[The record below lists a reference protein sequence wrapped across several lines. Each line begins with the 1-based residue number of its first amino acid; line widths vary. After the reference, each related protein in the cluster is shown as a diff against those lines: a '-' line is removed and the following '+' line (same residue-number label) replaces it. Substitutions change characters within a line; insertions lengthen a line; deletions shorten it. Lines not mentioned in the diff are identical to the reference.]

1 MKIGIL
7 TYWNTKDNYGQLLQ
21 CYAMQKF
28 FEKMGHDAFLVKC
41 DFEAKLPI
49 TFEMLLEKVIRVLL
63 NPIFY
68 IKKII
73 EREEK
78 LFIPVESYQNRHF
91 DLFLEKYIHS
101 TNDVYTYSQLLSSCV
116 DADAFVCGSDQ
127 IWSGLSPLFFLQF
140 ASKKAKCL
148 ACAPSL
154 GGVHVHWYERN
165 RIKRYLSKFCYLS
178 AREEDGVKELH
189 KLGFKNAELMPDPTL
204 LLHMNDYSYLEE
216 NESKLIPQN
225 KYLFLYL
232 LGNTIGIE
240 VKEIFDFA
248 KQRNL
253 EIVYVASQGRKDI
266 FQKVT
271 PTIGEW
277 LSLIKHSEYVITNSF
292 HGTVFSLQYHKKIGI
307 LPLVGEYAKMNSR
320 ITTLF
325 NKYKISNHFLYDKNL
340 TVIEK
345 TIDYNYFELT
355 KEEDF
360 LKFSSDIDFVLK

>member
-7 TYWNTKDNYGQLLQ
+7 TFWNTKDNYGQLLQ
-21 CYAMQKF
+21 CFAMQRF
-28 FEKMGHDAFLVKC
+28 FQKLGHDAFLVKC

-49 TFEMLLEKVIRVLL
+49 TFEMLLEKVIRILL

-78 LFIPVESYQNRHF
+78 LFIPVESYQYRHF
-91 DLFLEKYIHS
+91 DHFLKKYIHS

-116 DADAFVCGSDQ
+116 EADAFVCGSDQ

-140 ASKKAKCL
+140 ASKKTKCL
-148 ACAPSL
+148 ACAPSF
-154 GGVHVHWYERN
+154 GGVHVHWYERY

-216 NESKLIPQN
+216 NESKLIPKD

-232 LGNTIGIE
+232 LGNPIGID
-240 VKEIFDFA
+240 VKDIFDFA

-253 EIVYVASQGRKDI
+253 KIVYVASQGRKDV
-266 FQKVT
+266 FPKVT

-277 LSLIKHSEYVITNSF
+277 LSLIKNSDYVITNSF

-320 ITTLF
+320 ITTLL
-325 NKYKISNHFLYDKNL
+325 NKYKILNHFLYDNDL